1 MSIIFRTLIG
11 GTAALILASCVSTT
25 SGPPKAEP
33 DEEAAA
39 AQYYQLGARYYRA
52 GSYDLARDRLERA
65 LEFDPKMAIAH
76 SVLALTYQE
85 LDVPRLAKQHF
96 EQAVRYEPN
105 NINVRNTYAV
115 FLCQQREFDEAREQ
129 FERVIKIPENDD
141 PELMMTNA
149 GVCSVQEPNLVEAEK
164 YFRRALTEKP
174 NYAEALLQMALLKR
188 QTGDSM
194 GARAFLQ
201 RYLDANPASA
211 SILYLA
217 VQIENDNGDRRA
229 STDYSDQLL
238 RDFPSSAEAKILM
251 EAG

>member
-52 GSYDLARDRLERA
+52 GSYELARDRLERA
-65 LEFDPKMAIAH
+65 LVYDPKMAIAH

-201 RYLDANPASA
+201 RYLDLNPASA

>member
-1 MSIIFRTLIG
+1 VSIIFRMLIG

-25 SGPPKAEP
+25 TGPPKPEP
-33 DEEAAA
+33 DSEAAA
-39 AQYYQLGARYYRA
+39 AQYYQLGARYFRA

-115 FLCQQREFDEAREQ
+115 FLCQQREFDEARKQ

-201 RYLDANPASA
+201 RYLDLNPASA

-238 RDFPSSAEAKILM
+238 RDFPSSVEAKILM

>member
-1 MSIIFRTLIG
+1 VSIIFRMHIG
-11 GTAALILASCVSTT
+11 GIAALILASCVSTT
-25 SGPPKAEP
+25 SGPPEPEP
-33 DEEAAA
+33 DKAAA
-39 AQYYQLGARYYRA
+39 AIQYYQLGARYYKA
-52 GSYDLARDRLERA
+52 GNYDLARDRLERA
-65 LEFDPKMAIAH
+65 LSFDPKMAIAH

-96 EQAVRYEPN
+96 EQAVQFEPR
-105 NINVRNTYAV
+105 NIDARNTYAV
-115 FLCQQREFDEAREQ
+115 FLCQQREFDDAREQ
-129 FERVIKIPENDD
+129 FERAIKIPENDD

-174 NYAEALLQMALLKR
+174 NYAEALLQMALLTR
-188 QTGDSM
+188 ETGDSLS
-194 GARAFLQ
+194 ARAFLQ
-201 RYLDANPASA
+201 RFLASNPPSA
-211 SILYLA
+211 AILYLA

-238 RDFPSSAEAKILM
+238 RDFPSSAEAKSLM

>member
-1 MSIIFRTLIG
+1 MLIG
-11 GTAALILASCVSTT
+11 GTAALILASCISTT
-25 SGPPKAEP
+25 SGPPKPEP
-33 DEEAAA
+33 DNDAAA
-39 AQYYQLGARYYRA
+39 AQYYQLGARYYKA
-52 GSYDLARDRLERA
+52 GNYDLARDRLERA

-96 EQAVRYEPN
+96 EQAVRYEPR
-105 NINVRNTYAV
+105 NIAVTNTYAV
-115 FLCQQREFDEAREQ
+115 FLCQQREFDEARKQ
-129 FERVIKIPENDD
+129 FERAIKIPENDD

-164 YFRRALTEKP
+164 YFRRALEEKP

-194 GARAFLQ
+194 LARAFLQ
-201 RYLDANPASA
+201 RYLASNTPSA
-211 SILYLA
+211 AILYLA
-217 VQIENDNGDRRA
+217 VQIENDNGDKRA
-229 STDYSDQLL
+229 STSYSDQLL
-238 RDFPSSAEAKILM
+238 RDFPSSAEARSLM